1 MAELVKVRRLS
12 DEEGQRLL
20 RIVRRGE
27 PKMTKSVIRYRRA
40 MVVLAS
46 ASGNTGPVIARL
58 VAAGEDP
65 VRARIHRFNER
76 GVPADGA
83 PVRGIVPRSNE
94 GGMGSLDPRWAGGR
108 PRRISAED
116 EAFLVATAIA
126 RPGKLGQ
133 PFTHW
138 SLRKLVGYLADNP
151 RRSVRIGR
159 ERARRLLAAHEITF
173 QRTKTWKESPDPQRE
188 AKLARIEA
196 VMEQCPQR
204 TFAVDEFGPLTIQP
218 VPGVGGAPRGRPARL
233 PANYHKLAGV
243 RYFHGCYSVGEDR
256 LWGAVREHKGGVHTL
271 TALRSIRAA
280 RPDGQPIHV
289 ILDNLSAHKGPTIR
303 RWAARHAVELC
314 STPTYASWANPIEVH
329 FGLLRSFVIAG
340 SNHSNHGVLTR
351 ELHKHL
357 RWRNAHARH
366 PDLLAAQ
373 RRERARIRSERH
385 RRWGQPRQR
394 AAA

>member
-46 ASGNTGPVIARL
+46 ASGNTVPVIARL
-58 VAAGEDP
+58 VAADEDT
-65 VRARIHRFNER
+65 VREVIHRFNEL
-76 GVPADGA
+76 
-83 PVRGIVPRSNE
+83 
-94 GGMGSLDPRWAGGR
+94 GMGSLDPRWAGGR

-116 EAFLVATAIA
+116 EDFLVATAIA

-204 TFAVDEFGPLTIQP
+204 TFAVDEFGPLTCAP
-218 VPGVGGAPRGRPARL
+218 TPGAGWAPRGSPARL

-314 STPTYASWANPIEVH
+314 FTPTYASWANPIEVH
-329 FGLLRSFVIAG
+329 FGPLRSFVIAG
-340 SNHSNHGVLTR
+340 SNHSNHVVLTR